1 MNEQAFLEQI
11 RNNQGI
17 IMKLVGLY
25 AQDQEEKKDLCQEII
40 YQAWKGWPGFR
51 GDAKFS
57 TWLYRICLN
66 TLLTYKRQ
74 RKPVQYTDD
83 FEPFDKGQPDAQAA
97 GEETAALYRAIRSL
111 PETERALITMHL
123 DGYGHEEIARMAGI
137 TENHVAVKLHRIRA
151 KLKSTLNE
159 W

>member
-1 MNEQAFLEQI
+1 M
-11 RNNQGI
+11 NQGI

-74 RKPVQYTDD
+74 RKPVHYTDD
-83 FEPFDKGQPDAQAA
+83 FEPYDKGQPDSQAA
-97 GEETAALYRAIRSL
+97 GEETAALYRAIRAL

-123 DGYGHEEIARMAGI
+123 DGYGHEEIAAMAGI

-159 W
+159 Q